1 VIVILTSRLANCF
14 LKLWSK
20 KIQSSPII
28 DVGDDICHLT
38 LDVIGKTSFG
48 YDFNTTLGDESEV
61 SVAFNK
67 LMIGGEFGYIVRR
80 NIIPFYEYLPL
91 PDNYAIKKAS
101 NIVDS
106 TVLRV
111 SLLSL

>member
-1 VIVILTSRLANCF
+1 L
-14 LKLWSK
+14 K

-28 DVGDDICHLT
+28 DVEDDICHLT
-38 LDVIGKTSFG
+38 LDIIGKTSFG
-48 YDFNTTLGDESEV
+48 YDFNTTLGAESKV
-61 SVAFNK
+61 SVAFNS
-67 LMIGGEFGYIVRR
+67 LLNGSEFGYIVRKS
-80 NIIPFYEYLPL
+80 IIPFYEYLPL

-111 SLLSL
+111 SLLSLR